1 MFKTLFNCQD
11 VEDLAGLFEIRRD
24 HKVPAKGFA
33 FASYPYHHHLLLNQL
48 AAEQGKKLV
57 VTAYLRDGNPD
68 ECVIITYKPAV
79 MIDKPGAEVYAN
91 GHLVGW
97 IAADLSGYMYTNYT
111 AYNAKMMAVIFEV
124 TYATYNKQAGE
135 RMQIFVK
142 AEEVRH
148 IYRTE
153 EEIIEDLKKEQAEEK
168 KKKEAQKMAES
179 MIVSDADEEL
189 QKLFEGFTG

>member
-11 VEDLAGLFEIRRD
+11 AADLSGLYEIRRD
-24 HKVPAKGFA
+24 HKVPAAGFA
-33 FASYPYHHHLLLNQL
+33 FAAYPYHHHILLNQA

-68 ECVIITYKPAV
+68 ECEIITYNPAV

-111 AYNAKMMAVIFEV
+111 AYNAKMMAVIFDV
-124 TYATYNKQAGE
+124 TFATHNKQAGE
-135 RMQIFVK
+135 RMQIFLK

-153 EEIIEDLKKEQAEEK
+153 AEIIEDLKKEHAEER

-179 MIVSDADEEL
+179 MIVTDADEEL
-189 QKLFEGFTG
+189 QKLFEGFEG